1 MISGITLYLPI
12 YLNLDPNNTLITKH
26 FIDIFSTFFFISL
39 MGSLYFLF
47 KSLPETA
54 QMFIINFIPSGLYA
68 GAIVSRS
75 YPDPDS
81 DSDQNQDSN
90 SDTDSDSSWDLVPDA
105 DEIINNQNNQ
115 VSTTSPAPTVANESS
130 TSTSSPAPTVANES
144 STSTSSPAP
153 TVANESSTSTSNN
166 NAEAGSSRIPRTYAT
181 SSLETY
187 GGMQSYKDSPLDY
200 RLRFKRSDEEDDNSD
215 MDKTKER
222 KK

>member
-1 MISGITLYLPI
+1 MLIIPFTGGSCSYYFSAKCFGNIRHNTLLMINMGLLHKVLKQDTVPSLPTVPPMERDAGGAGLLPASGFCTGGRGTGPKKPNKNKFTFSSLIKRIKDIFNKIQNNNILLSLIFLMISGITLYLPI

-90 SDTDSDSSWDLVPDA
+90 SDTDSDSS
-105 DEIINNQNNQ
+105 
-115 VSTTSPAPTVANESS
+115 
-130 TSTSSPAPTVANES
+130 
-144 STSTSSPAP
+144 
-153 TVANESSTSTSNN
+153 
-166 NAEAGSSRIPRTYAT
+166 
-181 SSLETY
+181 
-187 GGMQSYKDSPLDY
+187 
-200 RLRFKRSDEEDDNSD
+200 
-215 MDKTKER
+215 
-222 KK
+222 